1 MDAPATYDIKEG
13 DRLKWRFPG
22 SGIPDECTVQSVI
35 SRTDDGVSVYTDHVR
50 YTDGRVRGAYTRHV
64 LVDWLTHYNGR
75 RLDQAR
81 ISRHEEEKSVDF
93 NQEAEVEQ
101 IHFTGKEP
109 AMATKAKATKAK
121 KPAGEEMLTSHR
133 KSLDDMS
140 EAHRAHIEKW
150 EPHLIPLGGEGVW
163 GFASLVPG
171 RGATGPCYIALKRG
185 PKDYAIISYDTEK
198 MVKVTKR
205 HVEED
210 GIESSTALLEAF
222 KPYRIKAKEE
232 RNAAKSSKAAKP
244 KPKARPA
251 RKAAPKKTA
260 AKKPAA
266 KKTAA
271 KKRTRKTAA
280 KK

>member
-13 DRLKWRFPG
+13 DRLKWRFPD

-81 ISRHEEEKSVDF
+81 ISRHEEGKSVDF
-93 NQEAEVEQ
+93 DQEAEVEQ

-109 AMATKAKATKAK
+109 AMATKAKPKPKAEAK
-121 KPAGEEMLTSHR
+121 KTAGGEMLTSHR

-150 EPHLIPLGGEGVW
+150 EPHLVPLGGEGVW

-185 PKDYAIISYDTEK
+185 PKDYAIVLYDTES
-198 MVKVTKR
+198 MVKITPKR
-205 HVEED
+205 VEED
-210 GIESSTALLEAF
+210 GIE
-222 KPYRIKAKEE
+222 
-232 RNAAKSSKAAKP
+232 
-244 KPKARPA
+244 
-251 RKAAPKKTA
+251 
-260 AKKPAA
+260 
-266 KKTAA
+266 
-271 KKRTRKTAA
+271 
-280 KK
+280 